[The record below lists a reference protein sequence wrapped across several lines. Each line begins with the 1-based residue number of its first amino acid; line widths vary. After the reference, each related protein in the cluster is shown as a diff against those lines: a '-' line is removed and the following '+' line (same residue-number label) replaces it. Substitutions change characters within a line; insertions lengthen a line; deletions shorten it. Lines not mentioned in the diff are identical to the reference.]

1 MKKLQ
6 NNLGKPEK
14 FWHYFQEITQIPRCS
29 KHEEK
34 IREYMRKRT
43 EEFGFRYKVDKAG
56 NLYIY
61 LFDKKDEKTNSIVLQ
76 AHLDMVCEKNEN
88 IDFDF
93 KEDALNLELIENE
106 NKIWVSARGT
116 TLGADNGVGLAYI
129 LLLMDQIKTKK
140 FNRENLNLICL
151 CTVDEE
157 SGLQGAFNVDPSFI
171 SNPSFLIN
179 LDSEEDDAF
188 TIGCAGG
195 INTNGEVSID
205 YENINHKLKKG
216 RESITLS
223 VSGLRGGH
231 SGVDIHKGRANAI
244 KIISKILWKIN
255 NKNEFYLNSIK
266 GGNRPNA
273 IPREA
278 KALFFFKLD
287 AKKEIIKHLKEIV
300 SEIETGIGE
309 IEPDMKI
316 SYEIN
321 QKSKNELI
329 FPDKI
334 QNQLLHLLYVCL
346 NGVISMHPKIDGL
359 VYTSTNLASIK
370 SSNNSLIITTSQRSM
385 HSISKRIIYE
395 KMEALFQLADIGFNI
410 HHKGNYPG
418 WTPNFDSTL
427 LKVAKDTYQDLF
439 GQKVKVRAIHAGLEC
454 GILKDRFPEAEM
466 ISIGP
471 QIENPHSPD
480 EKLQVESVEKMWNFI
495 TELLKNLIPLYS

>member
-14 FWHYFQEITQIPRCS
+14 FWQYFQEITQIPRCS

-34 IREYMRKRT
+34 IREYMRKKADK
-43 EEFGFRYKVDKAG
+43 FGFRHKVDKAG

-61 LFDKKDEKTNSIVLQ
+61 LFDERYGKTNSVVLQ

-88 IDFDF
+88 IEFDF
-93 KEDALNLELIENE
+93 KNDALNLELIETE
-106 NKIWVSARGT
+106 EKRWVSARGT

-129 LLLMDQIKTKK
+129 LFLMDQIVSKK
-140 FNRENLNLICL
+140 FKTEKLNLVCL

-171 SNPSFLIN
+171 SNPAFLIN

-195 INTNGEVSID
+195 INTIGKVSID
-205 YENINHKLKKG
+205 YDNINHNLKKG
-216 RESITLS
+216 RESISLS

-231 SGVDIHKGRANAI
+231 SGVDINKGRANAI

-255 NKNEFYLNSIK
+255 NRNEIYLNSIE

-278 KALFFFKLD
+278 KSLFFFKSE
-287 AKKEIIKHLKEIV
+287 AKKEIIDYLKEII

-321 QKSKNELI
+321 QESKKVLF
-329 FPDKI
+329 FPDRI
-334 QNQLLHLLYVCL
+334 QNQLLHLLYICL

-370 SSNNSLIITTSQRSM
+370 SSKNSLIITTSQRSM

-395 KMEALFQLADIGFNI
+395 KMEALFHLADIGFSI
-410 HHKGNYPG
+410 HHKGKYPG

-427 LKVAKDTYQDLF
+427 LKVAKDTYRDLF
-439 GQKVKVRAIHAGLEC
+439 GQEVKVRAIHAGLEC

-480 EKLQVESVEKMWNFI
+480 EKLKVESVEKMWNFI
-495 TELLKNLIPLYS
+495 NKLLKNLVS